1 MDEVSHTAF
10 HEAGHAVA
18 AVTAFKDARW
28 LPNPP
33 PSPVVLSV
41 EIVDNANDLQ
51 TIVADGNADKHHSS
65 RAQPDCSAARASS
78 YRWATGRL
86 YNRRDS
92 VLRVISPGVH
102 WTIDTSILT

>member
-1 MDEVSHTAF
+1 MRIYLGFTILLTLLAIVAGNGWLRVHGMTALF
-10 HEAGHAVA
+10 DGFA
-18 AVTAFKDARW
+18 
-28 LPNPP
+28 
-33 PSPVVLSV
+33 SSV

-65 RAQPDCSAARASS
+65 RAQSDCSAARASS